1 MGQKFLEDL
10 QDQHCDYTRT
20 TGKRFR
26 VMRNVGEVAPYYPIN
41 EPVLCFGS
49 GDGFEVQ
56 AWDLLGFDAVGCE
69 ISERK
74 RRISSGYRVY
84 TYETLSQAQGQYNIY
99 CAHTLEHVVDKRALI
114 SQLWEK
120 CCSVMCLIFP
130 IEPNGTKNPSHL
142 SPIKNIDD
150 VVVPGS
156 IIKKTVRWN
165 DELEGLILCRKM

>member
-69 ISERK
+69 ISEKKSAYHRAIGFTLTKPYHK
-74 RRISSGYRVY
+74 RRG
-84 TYETLSQAQGQYNIY
+84 NIIY
-99 CAHTLEHVVDKRALI
+99 IV
-114 SQLWEK
+114 
-120 CCSVMCLIFP
+120 P
-130 IEPNGTKNPSHL
+130 IL
-142 SPIKNIDD
+142 
-150 VVVPGS
+150 
-156 IIKKTVRWN
+156 
-165 DELEGLILCRKM
+165 